1 MLWEVLDIKSIS
13 PAQEHIACITNK
25 NRATSHIVFT
35 DNSYF
40 KLYTSQVFFTTPFR
54 GSKSDKHLT
63 KRNRSHISFLNDL
76 IEKLGI
82 KLQAVKDADATK
94 KAKTMAGI
102 PSLSLK
108 IGKLEGVIKK
118 SYQEIGE
125 AYYLT
130 HATDPEL
137 EYARQFTQIRE
148 AKEEI
153 IKLRAEIE
161 RKKAYDPAREREAAI
176 VTIEEDKGE

>member
-1 MLWEVLDIKSIS
+1 M
-13 PAQEHIACITNK
+13 
-25 NRATSHIVFT
+25 
-35 DNSYF
+35 
-40 KLYTSQVFFTTPFR
+40 
-54 GSKSDKHLT
+54 
-63 KRNRSHISFLNDL
+63 SFLNDL

-94 KAKTMAGI
+94 KARTMAGI

-130 HATDPEL
+130 HASDPEL

-176 VTIEEDKGE
+176 VTIEEDRDE